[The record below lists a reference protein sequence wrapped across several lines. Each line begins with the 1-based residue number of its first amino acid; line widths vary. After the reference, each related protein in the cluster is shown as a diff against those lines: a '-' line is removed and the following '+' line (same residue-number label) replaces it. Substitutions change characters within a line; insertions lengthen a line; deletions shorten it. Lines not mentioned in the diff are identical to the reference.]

1 MKLDFDWELSL
12 YRLGLGAYERWQAR
26 RRPHGEPVSLIRLER
41 RLTLVMRAVS
51 GRPLMLQPSEG
62 WGYTDGVVVA
72 LPPTIDLLP
81 TAEDNTR
88 LYRLC
93 AWHKAAHIGHGGLA
107 AVADLPR
114 DRLRRDLYALVEG
127 VRLWRLLAHEM
138 PGFGALWAPLQPA
151 LLVGRP
157 QPKGEAA
164 LALETL
170 VQLALGIPPA
180 EIPHGPGADVAQR
193 LWERL
198 ASLPVGW
205 SPAVSLDLTD
215 TTARQLETL
224 HGRYRPVPALPVWGE
239 VMDPA
244 VGLPATGIDAG
255 DAVLP
260 DDPDDEE
267 SAAAQEELPSN
278 RRIRSKEVATPEQD
292 ADKAIL
298 FNRFEQ
304 VETAEDY
311 FGMARPFDE
320 EGDMQEYAKVLDD
333 LELDKVVRTTRKA
346 KSLYR
351 AELELDAT
359 AARHLADAAAPPAV
373 QTYGEWFESLQAYK
387 ENWCW
392 LTETEQT
399 SGPEAWATEVLRE
412 HAWTLA
418 NLKRRFQA
426 LRPDLA
432 RISRQKDG
440 EEADVDALVTA
451 RADMTAGLSP
461 SEHLY
466 ISRRRIKRDLA
477 VAFLVD
483 CSASTDAWVLDK
495 RVLDLEKAALLL
507 LGEAMSG
514 QGDRFAMYGFSS
526 KTRKACRVH
535 RIKRFDEPFASPVKQ
550 RIAGMEPRDYTR
562 MGAPIRHVV
571 AQLAKVPAA
580 RRLLILVCDGKPN
593 DFDVYEGRHGI
604 ADVRK
609 ALDEARSA
617 GVQPFGV
624 TIDSHGRRYLPPMFG
639 PNGYLVVDDVRQL
652 PRRLPEA
659 ILRLIG

>member
-41 RLTLVMRAVS
+41 RLTLVIRAVT
-51 GRPLMLQPSEG
+51 GQPLMLQPAEG
-62 WGYTDGVVVA
+62 WGYTDGQTVA

-81 TAEDNTR
+81 TEEANIR

-93 AWHKAAHIGHGGLA
+93 AWHKAAHIRYGGLA
-107 AVADLPR
+107 AVTQLPAN
-114 DRLRRDLYALVEG
+114 RLRRDLYALIEG
-127 VRLWRLLAHEM
+127 IRLWRLLAREM
-138 PGFGALWAPLQPA
+138 PGFGALWGPLQPA
-151 LLVGRP
+151 LLLGRP
-157 QPKGEAA
+157 HPKGEAA
-164 LALETL
+164 VALETL
-170 VQLALGIPPA
+170 VQLALGLPPA
-180 EIPHGPGADVAQR
+180 EVATGPGAEVAHR

-198 ASLPVGW
+198 ATLPVGW
-205 SPAVSLDLTD
+205 DPGISLDLTEA
-215 TTARQLETL
+215 TARHLEPL
-224 HGRYRPVPALPVWGE
+224 PGRYRAIPPVPVWGE
-239 VMDPA
+239 VTEPA
-244 VGLPATGIDAG
+244 VTLPAIGIDG
-255 DAVLP
+255 DAAVLP
-260 DDPDDEE
+260 DDPEDDGPAETEE
-267 SAAAQEELPSN
+267 MPSH
-278 RRIRSKEVATPEQD
+278 RRIRSREVAAPEQE

-320 EGDMQEYAKVLDD
+320 DGEIGEVAKVLDD
-333 LELDKVVRTTRKA
+333 LNLDQVVRTTRKA
-346 KSLYR
+346 KSVYR
-351 AELELDAT
+351 AELELDAS
-359 AARHLADAAAPPAV
+359 AARHLVTESAPPATIV
-373 QTYGEWFESLQAYK
+373 YPEWFENLQTYK
-387 ENWCW
+387 EDWCW
-392 LTETEQT
+392 LTETVQQA
-399 SGPEAWATEVLRE
+399 GPEGWATDVLRE
-412 HAWTLA
+412 HAWTLS

-432 RISRQKDG
+432 RMTRQKDG

-451 RADMTAGLSP
+451 RADMAAGLSP
-461 SEHLY
+461 SEQLY
-466 ISRRRIKRDLA
+466 VSRRRVQRDLA

-483 CSASTDAWVLDK
+483 SSSSTDSWVLDK

-507 LGEAMSG
+507 LGEAMG
-514 QGDRFAMYGFSS
+514 GLGDRFAMYGFSS

-535 RIKRFDEPFASPVKQ
+535 TIKRFDEGFSGSVKQ
-550 RIAGMEPRDYTR
+550 RIAGMTPQDYTR
-562 MGAPIRHVV
+562 MGAPIRHVT
-571 AQLAKVPAA
+571 AELAKVPAA

-604 ADVRK
+604 ADVRN
-609 ALDEARSA
+609 ALHEARTA
-617 GVQPFGV
+617 GIRPFGV
-624 TIDSHGRRYLPPMFG
+624 TIDSHGRRYLPAMFG